1 MTGPA
6 PRQSNWTSEEDRRLL
21 ELIEAG
27 KSWVFIAANL
37 KRREKSV
44 KYRARQLNAKADS
57 PDSLGQF
64 RGVKGRAHHRLKNER
79 VE

>member
-44 KYRARQLNAKADS
+44 KYRARLLNAKADS
-57 PDSLGQF
+57 PEVRDSFAG
-64 RGVKGRAHHRLKNER
+64 LKVAR
-79 VE
+79 TTG